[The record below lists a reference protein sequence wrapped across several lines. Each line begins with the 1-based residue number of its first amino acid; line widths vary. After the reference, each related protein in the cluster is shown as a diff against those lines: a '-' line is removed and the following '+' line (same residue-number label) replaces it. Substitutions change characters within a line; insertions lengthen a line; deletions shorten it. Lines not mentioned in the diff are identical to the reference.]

1 MSGIF
6 EHLFMDDSQQRVA
19 GRQAA
24 AVAVKRAKDHFA
36 VFLARSSSIA
46 EREAR
51 LQLIDDDLMQI
62 VSSVAAEYDADPLRL
77 DQIVRDALT
86 GRDRIAKF
94 VEARRPKMCPYHREV
109 MDISLA
115 SGEPTAGFS
124 AMAQHAWGSNH
135 CQGEFDG
142 SCNFRREMVTQ
153 DYWDK
158 KAEEAAERAQQRQQV
173 DIQDGVGDALPDTI
187 EQPEDPEPEVPFEE
201 PIVEEG
207 PEDFAPDFSM
217 AASTKMSEALKTVNV
232 TKGGE
237 TPIPKMDKRKWTP
250 ENVAPLDTEGSG
262 SPHPTRHQDI
272 TDKPDWRDI
281 REDTGHFDQT
291 DAVLESQDVTQG
303 SETKAVPSPASGG
316 SSWSGNGGQ
325 ADPVTSAALDV
336 DKNPLREILE
346 NDFGGFVPSNV
357 VQQAVARHQRKE
369 AYGMDDYDPMDSGGY
384 RADPMGHPGQPEWD
398 DPNGPYYDE
407 PCPACGARQGAYEGG
422 HCMACG
428 HQEAPGGQQ
437 APGGHP
443 IDQHVDM
450 PPPPSHMAAG
460 YGSPE
465 HDVAFGNNG
474 PFDGP
479 GYHDSPADG
488 PAQGCQACGNSL
500 GPMDMTC
507 PTCGAPAWE
516 GDPNHGVPS
525 QGPYDDGSITPG
537 SGRHWS
543 DPNPGSL

>member
-1 MSGIF
+1 MSHGIF

-24 AVAVKRAKDHFA
+24 AVAVKRAKDNFA
-36 VFLARSSSIA
+36 VFLARASSVA

-62 VSSVAAEYDADPLRL
+62 VSSVAAEYDADPMRL

-115 SGEPTAGFS
+115 AGEPTAGFNT
-124 AMAQHAWGSNH
+124 MAQHAWGKNH

-142 SCNFRREMVTQ
+142 ACNFRREMVTQ
-153 DYWDK
+153 EFWDK
-158 KAEEAAERAQQRQQV
+158 KAEEAAERAQQRQQIDV
-173 DIQDGVGDALPDTI
+173 QDGVGDALPDTI
-187 EQPEDPEPEVPFEE
+187 EQPEDEPVEVEAPAEFEGDE
-201 PIVEEG
+201 VSDDAFMPTDI
-207 PEDFAPDFSM
+207 SM
-217 AASTKMSEALKTVNV
+217 AASTRMSEALKTVDV

-237 TPIPKMDKRKWTP
+237 TPEPKMDKRKWTP
-250 ENVAPLDTEGSG
+250 ENVTPLDTEADG

-272 TDKPDWRDI
+272 TDKANYKGGPFSDDDRL
-281 REDTGHFDQT
+281 DQT
-291 DAVLESQDVTQG
+291 EAVTEHGVDVTQG
-303 SETKAVPSPASGG
+303 SETKAVPGPASGA
-316 SSWSGNGGQ
+316 STWSGNGNQ

-357 VQQAVARHQRKE
+357 VQQAVASHQRKE
-369 AYGMDDYDPMDSGGY
+369 AYGDIPDQQPYIDEGVPNWQAEGIPEGHGPCPYCSGNGS
-384 RADPMGHPGQPEWD
+384 DGMGQPC
-398 DPNGPYYDE
+398 PN
-407 PCPACGARQGAYEGG
+407 CGGTGTSLDG
-422 HCMACG
+422 L
-428 HQEAPGGQQ
+428 GGQQ
-437 APGGHP
+437 AQGGHP

-450 PPPPSHMAAG
+450 PPPPHMAAG
-460 YGSPE
+460 YGTPG
-465 HDVAFGNNG
+465 HDAEFGNNG

-479 GYHDSPADG
+479 GYHDSPDG

-500 GPMDMTC
+500 GPMDMNC

-516 GDPNHGVPS
+516 GDPNHGIPS

-543 DPNPGSL
+543 DPNPGPL